1 MFILRVVLHDWP
13 DHYARKILLRLREA
27 ARPDTKL
34 LIADFVLPLACREY
48 LESDQSLRNVEGAR
62 SALAPAPLLPN
73 LGKASANVYWMDM
86 TVRKWLQLFKRLTYV
101 FKMQA
106 MFNAQERTLRE
117 HVALAASSGW
127 KIIKVSTTPGSH
139 FGHLTAV
146 PIPIPPSAYPIYHS
160 TSSRAASSTRP
171 LQISK
176 KDVTHVKRDLKRIER
191 SSSRCGT
198 PTFGSRMRLSSVQE
212 AFAKFGAGFVRAR
225 ASRSNNGTGAPASKP
240 LPSLKPA
247 VTLVPTPGSKKPR
260 PSPLTAIFPPS
271 VRASP
276 GSPLDRA
283 TFPVQE
289 SQQKPVARLIKK
301 CASLAQL
308 RTRTPSVDGF
318 FEATHAPPPTPPIA
332 VAANPIPPTSP
343 RGVRLPKL
351 SLNRRSSHAQLLQ
364 TNGDCQKFTLAQS
377 PSQSLPSPVEFPVT
391 PSQKARQSTQ
401 GGSNPSTFGRTGMTL
416 AGVRRGSPAQPP
428 QASLRQRMGRQPSY
442 DGAFMMPQVDVSTL
456 RSSPRSDAGYGRSRP
471 RAVSTHVL
479 GDEGGFHSTF
489 QRPL

>member
-1 MFILRVVLHDWP
+1 M
-13 DHYARKILLRLREA
+13 
-27 ARPDTKL
+27 
-34 LIADFVLPLACREY
+34 LPLACREY
-48 LESDQSLRNVEGAR
+48 PEQDQSLQNVEGAR

-86 TVRKWLQLFKRLTYV
+86 TVSRRLRFSYTDNSL

-117 HVALAASSGW
+117 HVMLAASSGW

-146 PIPIPPSAYPIYHS
+146 PIPIPPSTHPINHPR
-160 TSSRAASSTRP
+160 SSRTAPPTKP
-171 LQISK
+171 LKISK
-176 KDVTHVKRDLKRIER
+176 KDGAHVRRDLKRIER

-212 AFAKFGAGFVRAR
+212 ALAKFGAGIVRSR
-225 ASRSNNGTGAPASKP
+225 ASRSSSAAGTPASKHVP
-240 LPSLKPA
+240 PLKPA
-247 VTLVPTPGSKKPR
+247 VTLVPTPGTKKPR
-260 PSPLTAIFPPS
+260 PSPLIAIFPPS

-276 GSPLDRA
+276 GSPLDKSSL
-283 TFPVQE
+283 PVQE

-332 VAANPIPPTSP
+332 VAVNPIPPTSP
-343 RGVRLPKL
+343 RGVRLPRL
-351 SLNRRSSHAQLLQ
+351 SMKRRSSHAQLLQ
-364 TNGDCQKFTLAQS
+364 TNGDSQKFILAQS
-377 PSQSLPSPVEFPVT
+377 PDQSLPSPVDFPTT
-391 PSQKARQSTQ
+391 PSQRPRQSTV
-401 GGSNPSTFGRTGMTL
+401 GGSVPSTFGRTGMTL
-416 AGVRRGSPAQPP
+416 AGVRRGSAAQPP
-428 QASLRQRMGRQPSY
+428 QTTLRQRMGRQPSY
-442 DGAFMMPQVDVSTL
+442 DGAFAQVDVST
-456 RSSPRSDAGYGRSRP
+456 SGTTPRNAVSHGRSRP
-471 RAVSTHVL
+471 RAVSTHIL
-479 GDEGGFHSTF
+479 SDEGGFRSPI